1 MIKVR
6 VYEVARELGLDNR
19 ELVSKIASLGIQ
31 VRNHMSALE
40 PAEVDRIK
48 RALDKDRQS
57 NVVEER
63 IRPTVVRR
71 RAVATPGRSA
81 EHERDDI
88 TGAASYEPPPP
99 NGGHQDSGRDNGRDN
114 VRENLRE
121 TVREPVRPAPV
132 APIARHDEP
141 VAAYARGDEAAR

>member
-19 ELVSKIASLGIQ
+19 ELVSKIATLGIQ

-40 PAEVDRIK
+40 PAEVERIK
-48 RALDKDRQS
+48 RALDKDKQS

-71 RAVATPGRSA
+71 RAVGGPSLPPGRHHEDDDVAGPASA
-81 EHERDDI
+81 
-88 TGAASYEPPPP
+88 S
-99 NGGHQDSGRDNGRDN
+99 
-114 VRENLRE
+114 
-121 TVREPVRPAPV
+121 PV
-132 APIARHDEP
+132 AERHEEP
-141 VAAYARGDEAAR
+141 VAKAPAAPINACRSAAICVAPPICR

>member
-19 ELVSKIASLGIQ
+19 ELVNKIASLGIQ

-48 RALDKDRQS
+48 RALDKDKQS
-57 NVVEER
+57 NTVEER

-71 RAVATPGRSA
+71 RAVATPTR
-81 EHERDDI
+81 HDERDDI
-88 TGAASYEPPPP
+88 AGAATYEPAPQEAP
-99 NGGHQDSGRDNGRDN
+99 
-114 VRENLRE
+114 
-121 TVREPVRPAPV
+121 PVRPAAPPPPV
-132 APIARHDEP
+132 AT
-141 VAAYARGDEAAR
+141 